1 MNERTNLKEV
11 TEYINRLLEEV
22 INTNDFQ
29 SFDETLAVI
38 ASHSTITDTNN
49 QVEFERFLLDL
60 VVSIE
65 RSTELNWFEKSGFF
79 SVLLKNLKSCSEEAL
94 AIAKIYMVDHLVAPE
109 HNCSTLQKE
118 ELDDYLLENSYDFLF
133 ISIHG
138 FNEKFTNPL
147 IRPIDIDFYFRHMFI
162 LDPNYA
168 ASEWDDLAQIY
179 KNTSELNDNDKLY
192 YKLIFQDIPSELKS
206 CLNDDNYIKLVI
218 NYPELCKA
226 TAEQNPE
233 HIPYIINQ
241 SLRKKLADDEDLG
254 DYLEMIFAD
263 KFDRDKFNSYFKDYE
278 TNDALHREVYQP
290 NLCTVI
296 QFPPLDDDFALDDY
310 DDIWAENDFRHGNYN
325 SIGRGD
331 YWDSNGIHWDEND
344 NILD

>member
-109 HNCSTLQKE
+109 HNCSTLQKKS
-118 ELDDYLLENSYDFLF
+118 LM
-133 ISIHG
+133 I
-138 FNEKFTNPL
+138 
-147 IRPIDIDFYFRHMFI
+147 
-162 LDPNYA
+162 
-168 ASEWDDLAQIY
+168 IY
-179 KNTSELNDNDKLY
+179 WKT
-192 YKLIFQDIPSELKS
+192 PMTS
-206 CLNDDNYIKLVI
+206 CLK
-218 NYPELCKA
+218 EL
-226 TAEQNPE
+226 
-233 HIPYIINQ
+233 IILTYCILQ
-241 SLRKKLADDEDLG
+241 FMVSTR
-254 DYLEMIFAD
+254 
-263 KFDRDKFNSYFKDYE
+263 NSQTLLF
-278 TNDALHREVYQP
+278 VQ
-290 NLCTVI
+290 
-296 QFPPLDDDFALDDY
+296 
-310 DDIWAENDFRHGNYN
+310 
-325 SIGRGD
+325 
-331 YWDSNGIHWDEND
+331 
-344 NILD
+344 